1 MADTLDSG
9 SSAARHGGS
18 TPLGCTNFE
27 AAVRSNRAAAS
38 FLSARE
44 RAAGA
49 AARSESSPHRSGASA
64 RAGRYLIWPA
74 FAIERASTDWISA
87 KPCDETG
94 LRPFCASSIEAFS
107 SK

>member
-27 AAVRSNRAAAS
+27 AAARSIRAAAS
-38 FLSARE
+38 SFLVRARGA
-44 RAAGA
+44 RAA
-49 AARSESSPHRSGASA
+49 
-64 RAGRYLIWPA
+64 RYRICPA